1 MKTKVVGVTTI
12 WGTTPAADCVAR
24 KAIGAKHT
32 CRPTPRQA
40 NSPARMRRGSPTT
53 VAIFEAM
60 SALPETYYRKGLGLK
75 AEVQDDIAADYT
87 GWVVDILRERDFTL
101 TVGDV
106 TVRLAREFG
115 FCY

>member
-1 MKTKVVGVTTI
+1 
-12 WGTTPAADCVAR
+12 
-24 KAIGAKHT
+24 
-32 CRPTPRQA
+32 
-40 NSPARMRRGSPTT
+40 
-53 VAIFEAM
+53 M

-115 FCY
+115 FSYGVERAVEYAYQARKKFPERRIFLVG

>member
-1 MKTKVVGVTTI
+1 
-12 WGTTPAADCVAR
+12 
-24 KAIGAKHT
+24 
-32 CRPTPRQA
+32 
-40 NSPARMRRGSPTT
+40 
-53 VAIFEAM
+53 M
-60 SALPETYYRKGLGLK
+60 SALPETYYRKGLGMK

-115 FCY
+115 FCYGVERAVEYAYQARNKFP

>member
-1 MKTKVVGVTTI
+1 
-12 WGTTPAADCVAR
+12 
-24 KAIGAKHT
+24 
-32 CRPTPRQA
+32 
-40 NSPARMRRGSPTT
+40 
-53 VAIFEAM
+53 M

-115 FCY
+115 FCYGVERAVDYAYQARRKFPGSADLPASGRSSTIRT